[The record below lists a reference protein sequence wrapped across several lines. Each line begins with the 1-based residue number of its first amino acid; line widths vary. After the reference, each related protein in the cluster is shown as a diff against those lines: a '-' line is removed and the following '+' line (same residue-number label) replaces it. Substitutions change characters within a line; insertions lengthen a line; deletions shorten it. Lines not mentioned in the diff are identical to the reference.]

1 MLELDLRTA
10 RDDMRGLR
18 EDTEVAQKKAGVL
31 EIAKVPAC
39 RSLNEVNADD
49 DVR

>member
-1 MLELDLRTA
+1 MLQLDLRTA

-18 EDTEVAQKKAGVL
+18 EDTEAAQKKAGVL
-31 EIAKVPAC
+31 EIAKVPA
-39 RSLNEVNADD
+39 STSHDTVNAYD